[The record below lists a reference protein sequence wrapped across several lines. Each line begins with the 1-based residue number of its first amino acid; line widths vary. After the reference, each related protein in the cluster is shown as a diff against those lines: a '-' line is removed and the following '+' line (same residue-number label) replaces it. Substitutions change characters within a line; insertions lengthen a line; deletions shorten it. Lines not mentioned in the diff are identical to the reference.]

1 MEKYIDNQDDEI
13 YKSCPSCGKLIK
25 WESLICP
32 YCNTPYP
39 EIEFQE
45 LRGGMTHPVFSNKNS
60 QTPNNKKPLLIT
72 LIILIGAAI
81 LFALI
86 FAFFKF
92 PTRSINTTATNISI
106 TTILT
111 ESTQVPTTI
120 AAETSTT
127 REATTSTIKSAY
139 VFTVGD
145 LIDFKGTTVIVT
157 KFEKSLGDNSEKSK
171 EGMEYIIVNVKII
184 NQTGSKITYNPL
196 DFKMQ
201 DSKGQVN
208 NTIESYTTLKT
219 GELVTGSEIEGTVV
233 FEETK
238 NDPELILMY
247 QPDFFND
254 KDIIKISI
262 K

>member
-1 MEKYIDNQDDEI
+1 LTENLDNQDDEI
-13 YKSCPSCGKLIK
+13 YKSCPNCGKLIK
-25 WESLICP
+25 WEAVICP
-32 YCNTPYP
+32 YCNSPYP
-39 EIEFQE
+39 KVEFQE
-45 LRGGMTHPVFSNKNS
+45 LRGGMMHPVFSNKNS
-60 QTPNNKKPLLIT
+60 QTPYSKKPLLII
-72 LIILIGAAI
+72 LIILLGAAI

-86 FAFFKF
+86 FAFFGF
-92 PTRSINTTATNISI
+92 PTRNTNTDATNIGI

-111 ESTQVPTTI
+111 ESTHVPKTI
-120 AAETSTT
+120 AAETSTSY
-127 REATTSTIKSAY
+127 EATTSTIKSAY

-145 LIDFKGTTVIVT
+145 LIDFKGATIIVT
-157 KFEKSLGDNSEKSK
+157 KFEKSLGDNLEKSK

-184 NQTGSKITYNPL
+184 NQTGSKITYKPL

-201 DSKGQVN
+201 NSKGQIN
-208 NTIESYTTLKT
+208 NTIESYTALEA
-219 GELVTGSEIEGTVV
+219 GELVTGAEVEGTVV

-247 QPDFFND
+247 QPNFFNN